1 MSVSAE
7 RSSWTLYQRLAAYLK
22 HDWKVFAL
30 SLVAMTIA
38 ASTEPLFA
46 KLMKPL
52 IDGGFVKRDS
62 SALIWTPLAIVG
74 LFAVRGVFS
83 FINEYSTTWLAG
95 RLVLRM
101 REEMFDKLMSLPA
114 SYYDNNS
121 SGRVISR
128 ITNDVNQVTE
138 AGFNIITVTVKDGV
152 TIIGLLALLFWTD
165 WKLTLICLVMVPVV
179 GTGIRVVGRKLRK
192 LSHQNQQQMGQMLQ
206 VLGESVDGQRV
217 IKVYGGQDFEKQ
229 RFLGAAQGIRRNA
242 VKQASASALN
252 TGVTQLIVSVA
263 LAFIIYF
270 AGVRAQAGLFS
281 AGDFMSYLAAMI
293 MLFTPVKRITGV
305 SQSLQRGLAAAES
318 VFALLDTP
326 GEPDAGTRELER
338 VRGEVAFER
347 VSFRYPSGERDALS
361 DLSLAI
367 RPGETVAL
375 VGGSG
380 SGKTTLAN
388 LLPRFYAPTAGE
400 IRLDGIPLAE
410 LKLAN
415 LRRHIAL
422 VSQDVV
428 LFNDTV
434 AANIAY
440 GNPHVSREQITAAAR
455 AANALDFIEAMP
467 DGLDTL
473 IGENGLRLS
482 GGQRQRLA
490 IARAILKD
498 APILILDEATSALD
512 TQSERQVQAALDTLM
527 QNRTTLVI
535 AHRLST
541 IEQADRIVVM
551 SGGRIS
557 EIGTHAEL
565 IDRDGVYA
573 QLHRLQFA
581 EQK

>member
-1 MSVSAE
+1 MSASAE
-7 RSSWTLYQRLAAYLK
+7 RSNRALYQRLAAYLK

-52 IDGGFVKRDS
+52 IDGGFVERDR

-83 FINEYSTTWLAG
+83 FINEYTTTWLAG

-114 SYYDNNS
+114 SYYDDNS

-128 ITNDVNQVTE
+128 LTNDVTQVTD

-152 TIIGLLALLFWTD
+152 TIVGLLGLLFWTD
-165 WKLTLICLVMVPVV
+165 WKLTMICLVMVPVV

-217 IKVYGGQDFEKQ
+217 IKVYGGQSFEKS
-229 RFLGAAQGIRRNA
+229 RFLDAAQGIRRNA

-270 AGVRAQAGLFS
+270 AGVRAQAGQFS

-293 MLFTPVKRITGV
+293 MLFTPVKRITSV
-305 SQSLQRGLAAAES
+305 SQSMQRGLAAAES

-326 GEPDAGTRELER
+326 GEPDAGTRELQQ

-361 DLSLAI
+361 ELSLAI

-388 LLPRFYAPTAGE
+388 LLPRFYAPTAGA
-400 IRLDGIPLAE
+400 IRLDGVPLPE

-415 LRRHIAL
+415 LRRHIAM

-440 GNPHVSREQITAAAR
+440 GNPHASREQIAAAAR
-455 AANALDFIEAMP
+455 AANALDFIEGMP

-565 IDRDGVYA
+565 IGHDGVYA